1 MSKTGKRVRTGKR
14 ECEKGIAAGQPE
26 AAARR
31 VERGGLKNHRHS
43 EKRAGRKKG
52 GEKKKKGKGGGQ
64 LKGSEV
70 EDGEEKKTNPH
81 WVGSNKPVDDGEEA
95 RNEKRRIKENKG
107 EKEHK
112 R

>member
-70 EDGEEKKTNPH
+70 EDVEEKKQILTGWEVISP
-81 WVGSNKPVDDGEEA
+81 WTMGRKQGM
-95 RNEKRRIKENKG
+95 RRDE
-107 EKEHK
+107 
-112 R
+112 